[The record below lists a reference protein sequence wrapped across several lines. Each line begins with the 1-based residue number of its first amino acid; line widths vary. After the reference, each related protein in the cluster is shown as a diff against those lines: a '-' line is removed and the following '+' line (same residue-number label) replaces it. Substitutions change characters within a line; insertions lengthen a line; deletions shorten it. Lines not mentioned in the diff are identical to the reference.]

1 MPNNTELR
9 QLATAL
15 VCASQDADE
24 FVGSTS
30 VVRLHDVLS
39 LLSTHSQQGTVVT
52 ADGMAVKLTHPDA
65 QEKC

>member
-1 MPNNTELR
+1 MLCDVELR

-24 FVGSTS
+24 FAGSAS

-39 LLSTHSQQGTVVT
+39 LLSTYSQQGTVVT
-52 ADGMAVKLTHPDA
+52 ADGMAVKLTHPN
-65 QEKC
+65 KT